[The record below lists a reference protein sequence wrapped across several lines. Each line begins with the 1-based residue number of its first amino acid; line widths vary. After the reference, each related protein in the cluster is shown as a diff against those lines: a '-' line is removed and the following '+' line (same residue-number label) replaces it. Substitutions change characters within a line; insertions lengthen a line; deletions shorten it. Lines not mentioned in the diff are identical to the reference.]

1 MKGCDENETNFS
13 FQYYVYSF
21 IQCCCLC
28 RNDCRWCAVFDV
40 FRNHSELRNNGNTE
54 WKTDYSSVGVVSG
67 INLGRFLDE
76 IRHRSS
82 ESKRIDFCQQWC
94 DVSFRGFWHDQWR
107 CFYGNASDE
116 DMSVKVAGCKM
127 IEGLELF
134 P

>member
-54 WKTDYSSVGVVSG
+54 WQTNHSSVGVISG
-67 INLGRFLDE
+67 IDLGRFLDE

-82 ESKRIDFCQQWC
+82 KGKWFDFGQQWRNI
-94 DVSFRGFWHDQWR
+94 SIRGVWDDQWG
-107 CFYGNASDE
+107 FVYGHSCDK
-116 DMSVKVAGCKM
+116 DMSVMK
-127 IEGLELF
+127 EGYL
-134 P
+134 